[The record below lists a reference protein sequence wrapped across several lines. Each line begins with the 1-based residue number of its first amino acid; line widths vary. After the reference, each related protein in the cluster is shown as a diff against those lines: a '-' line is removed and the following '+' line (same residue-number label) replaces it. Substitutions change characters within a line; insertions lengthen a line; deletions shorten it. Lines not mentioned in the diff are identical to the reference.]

1 MTDTVSAQPAQRGFL
16 GWVERTG
23 NKLPDPVF
31 IFFYLII
38 VLMVISVIAA
48 LVKLSAIHPTQL
60 GADGTN
66 AIITSESLLSA
77 ENIQRLWVE
86 MPKTFTHF
94 HPLGY
99 VLVVMLG
106 AGVAE
111 RCGLFASGIRQAV
124 KGAPLALLTP
134 VVALVAML
142 SNHAADAGYVV
153 MIPLAAILFASV
165 GRHPLAGIAAA
176 FAGVS
181 GGFSANIA
189 PGQLD
194 ALLFGIT
201 EAAVDGSGLD
211 AAWTMNIAG
220 NAYFIAALLVIYLPV
235 IWFVTDKVIEPRL
248 GKWVPSGDYA
258 ASYTGEDKPLTDA
271 QRKGLR
277 HAGLAI
283 LAVVILWGIMAF
295 APGTPLLNDGEVL
308 EGTSLLSK
316 LLPIGLFLVSFMVFA
331 IAFIV
336 AAKLSKFGIVQVLPI
351 FKVKSLLSK
360 IIYFLNISLNVLVKL
375 TIWAMAIGLAVFA
388 IRLLWGLGPGIPV
401 EGIEGQQWYQTA
413 TPFFRSLVAAFMVL
427 FLAAG
432 WAYGRAAGTIKD
444 HRDLVGMMAEAMKD
458 MGYYLVLA
466 FAAAHFV
473 AMFNWSNLGIITA
486 IHGADTI
493 QSSGLPL
500 PIVIG
505 LIVLFAAL
513 LNLFV
518 GSASAKWALLA
529 PVLVP
534 MLMLL
539 NLSPETATAAYR
551 VGDGATNIITPLM
564 VYFPLILVFA
574 RRWQKDYGLGSLTAM
589 MIPYSIWM
597 LITGVILMMVWIWL
611 GIELGPGAPV
621 EFILPTAS

>member
-1 MTDTVSAQPAQRGFL
+1 MAETQTVSGQKGFL
-16 GWVERTG
+16 GWIERTG
-23 NKLPDPVF
+23 NRLPDPVF

-38 VLMVISVIAA
+38 FLIVVSIVC
-48 LVKLSAIHPTQL
+48 KLFGLTADHPVQKM
-60 GADGTN
+60 ADGSPVVIKS
-66 AIITSESLLSA
+66 ASLLSA

-111 RCGLFASGIRQAV
+111 RSGLFAAGIRQAV
-124 KGAPLALLTP
+124 RGAPIHLLTP

-153 MIPLAAILFASV
+153 MIPLAAIIFASA
-165 GRHPLAGIAAA
+165 GRHPMAGIAAA

-181 GGFSANIA
+181 GGFSANIS

-201 EAAVDGSGLD
+201 EAAVDGAGIDPS
-211 AAWTMNIAG
+211 WTMNIAG
-220 NAYFIAALLVIYLPV
+220 NWYFIAVLMVIYLPV
-235 IWFVTDKVIEPRL
+235 IWYVTDKIVEPRL
-248 GKWVPSGDYA
+248 GKWVPDERQA
-258 ASYTGEDKPLTDA
+258 AEYGNEDKPLTDD

-283 LAVVILWGIMAF
+283 LGVFALWALMTF
-295 APGTPLLNDGEVL
+295 APGTPLLNEPA
-308 EGTSLLSK
+308 EG
-316 LLPIGLFLVSFMVFA
+316 
-331 IAFIV
+331 
-336 AAKLSKFGIVQVLPI
+336 
-351 FKVKSLLSK
+351 
-360 IIYFLNISLNVLVKL
+360 
-375 TIWAMAIGLAVFA
+375 
-388 IRLLWGLGPGIPV
+388 V
-401 EGIEGQQWYQTA
+401 EQAWYVTA
-413 TPFFRSLVAAFMVL
+413 TPFFRSLVAGFMIL

-432 WAYGRAAGTIKD
+432 WAYGRAAGSIKN
-444 HRDLVGMMAEAMKD
+444 HKDLVDMMAEAMKD

-473 AMFNWSNLGIITA
+473 AMFNWSNLGLISA
-486 IHGADTI
+486 VHGANGI
-493 QSSGLPL
+493 QASGLPL
-500 PIVIG
+500 PIALG

-539 NLSPETATAAYR
+539 GISPEGATAAYR

-574 RRWQKDYGLGSLTAM
+574 QRWQKSFGLGSLTAM
-589 MIPYSIWM
+589 MIPYSIW
-597 LITGVILMMVWIWL
+597 LLVTGVILIVAWIAIGL
-611 GIELGPGAPV
+611 PLGPGAP
-621 EFILPTAS
+621 IGYTLPTG

>member
-1 MTDTVSAQPAQRGFL
+1 MREASQQAQMKGFL
-16 GWVERTG
+16 GWVEKTG

-38 VLMVISVIAA
+38 LLVGISIVAELMNV
-48 LVKLSAIHPTQL
+48 SANHPTQVDEN
-60 GADGTN
+60 GAPRVES
-66 AIITSESLLSA
+66 AVSLLSP

-111 RCGLFASGIRQAV
+111 RSGLFASAIRGAV
-124 KGAPLALLTP
+124 RNAPKFFLTP
-134 VVALVAML
+134 LVALIAML

-153 MIPLAAILFASV
+153 MIPLAAIIFASA

-194 ALLFGIT
+194 ALLYGIT
-201 EAAVDGSGLD
+201 ETAYQASNID
-211 AAWTMNIAG
+211 AGWTVNIAG
-220 NAYFIAALLVIYLPV
+220 NTYFIIALLFIYMPI
-235 IWFVTDKVIEPRL
+235 IWYVTDRIIEPRL
-248 GKWVPSGDYA
+248 GKWVPDEGADA
-258 ASYTGEDKPLTDA
+258 ASYGDENQPLTDE
-271 QRKGLR
+271 QKKGLSR
-277 HAGLAI
+277 AGLAV
-283 LAVVILWGIMAF
+283 LGVCVVWAVMTFG
-295 APGTPLLNDGEVL
+295 PGTPLINEDACAGEAAAA
-308 EGTSLLSK
+308 GTCS
-316 LLPIGLFLVSFMVFA
+316 PISNYG
-331 IAFIV
+331 
-336 AAKLSKFGIVQVLPI
+336 
-351 FKVKSLLSK
+351 
-360 IIYFLNISLNVLVKL
+360 
-375 TIWAMAIGLAVFA
+375 
-388 IRLLWGLGPGIPV
+388 
-401 EGIEGQQWYQTA
+401 
-413 TPFFRSLVAAFMVL
+413 PFFQSLVGGFLVL

-432 WAYGRAAGTIKD
+432 WAYGAAAKTINNHK
-444 HRDLVGMMAEAMKD
+444 DLVDMMSEAMKD

-473 AMFNWSNLGIITA
+473 AMFGWSNLGLISA
-486 IHGADTI
+486 VHGADAI

-500 PIVIG
+500 PIVLG
-505 LIVLFAAL
+505 MIVLFSAL

-518 GSASAKWALLA
+518 GSASAKWALMA

-539 NLSPETATAAYR
+539 GISPDGATAAYR

-574 RRWQKDYGLGSLTAM
+574 QRWKKDFGLGSLTAI
-589 MIPYSIWM
+589 MIPYSIWL
-597 LITGVILMMVWIWL
+597 LISGVILMMVWIFL
-611 GIELGPGAPV
+611 GLDLGPGAPAQ
-621 EFILPTAS
+621 IPIPGTS

>member
-1 MTDTVSAQPAQRGFL
+1 MSDSSLTPSPDSSQKGFL
-16 GWVERTG
+16 AWVERTG

-31 IFFYLII
+31 IFFYLIA
-38 VLMVISVIAA
+38 LLVIIS
-48 LVKLSAIHPTQL
+48 LVAYYSGLTADHPVKTN
-60 GADGTN
+60 ADGSPF
-66 AIITSESLLSA
+66 IIKAKSLLSP
-77 ENIQRLWVE
+77 ENIQKLWVD

-111 RCGLFASGIRQAV
+111 RSGLFAAGIRKAV
-124 KGAPLALLTP
+124 RGAPKYLLTP

-165 GRHPLAGIAAA
+165 GRHPMAGIAAA

-181 GGFSANIA
+181 GGFSANIS

-201 EAAVDGSGLD
+201 EASVEGAGLD
-211 AAWTMNIAG
+211 PSWTMNIAG
-220 NAYFIAALLVIYLPV
+220 NWWFIAVLMFIYLPV
-235 IWFVTDKVIEPRL
+235 IWYVTDKIVEPRL
-248 GKWVPSGDYA
+248 GKWTPDERQAEEYGE
-258 ASYTGEDKPLTDA
+258 EDKPLTEA
-271 QRKGLR
+271 QQKGLR

-283 LAVVILWGIMAF
+283 LAVCALWAAMTFG
-295 APGTPLLNDGEVL
+295 PGTPLLNEPATGV
-308 EGTSLLSK
+308 
-316 LLPIGLFLVSFMVFA
+316 
-331 IAFIV
+331 
-336 AAKLSKFGIVQVLPI
+336 VQ
-351 FKVKSLLSK
+351 
-360 IIYFLNISLNVLVKL
+360 
-375 TIWAMAIGLAVFA
+375 
-388 IRLLWGLGPGIPV
+388 
-401 EGIEGQQWYQTA
+401 EWYVTA
-413 TPFFRSLVAAFMVL
+413 TPFFRSLVAGFMVL

-432 WAYGRAAGTIKD
+432 WAYGRAVGSINS
-444 HRDLVGMMAEAMKD
+444 HRDLVAMMSEAMKD

-473 AMFNWSNLGIITA
+473 AMFTWSNLGLISA
-486 IHGADTI
+486 VHGANGI
-493 QSSGLPL
+493 EASGLPL
-500 PIVIG
+500 PIALG
-505 LIVLFAAL
+505 LIVLFTGV

-539 NLSPETATAAYR
+539 GISPEGATAAYR

-574 RRWQKDYGLGSLTAM
+574 QRWQKSFGIGSLTAM
-589 MIPYSIWM
+589 MIPYSIFM
-597 LITGVILMMVWIWL
+597 LITGVILMMGWIFL
-611 GIELGPGAPV
+611 GLNLGPGAPMSYS
-621 EFILPTAS
+621 LPG

>member
-1 MTDTVSAQPAQRGFL
+1 MAETKKDVSATSTQKGFL

-31 IFFYLII
+31 IFFYLILL
-38 VLMVISVIAA
+38 LMGISLICKWLGVTA
-48 LVKLSAIHPTQL
+48 LHPTQVD
-60 GADGTN
+60 GAG
-66 AIITSESLLSA
+66 ASKVIASKSLFSA
-77 ENIQRLWVE
+77 ENIQKLWVE

-111 RCGLFASGIRQAV
+111 RSGLFASGIRKAV
-124 KGAPLALLTP
+124 RGAPLFLLSP

-153 MIPLAAILFASV
+153 MIPLAAIIFASA

-201 EAAVDGSGLD
+201 EASVD
-211 AAWTMNIAG
+211 AAGLPTEWSMNIAG
-220 NAYFIAALLVIYLPV
+220 NWYFIAALLFIYLPV
-235 IWFVTDKVIEPRL
+235 IWYVTDKIVEPRL
-248 GKWVPSGDYA
+248 GKWEPEGDQARDY
-258 ASYTGEDKPLTDA
+258 GQEDKPLTA
-271 QRKGLR
+271 EENKGLR
-277 HAGLAI
+277 WAGLAI
-283 LAVVILWGIMAF
+283 LGVCTLWAVMTF
-295 APGTPLLNDGEVL
+295 APGTPLLAD
-308 EGTSLLSK
+308 EGA
-316 LLPIGLFLVSFMVFA
+316 PA
-331 IAFIV
+331 
-336 AAKLSKFGIVQVLPI
+336 
-351 FKVKSLLSK
+351 
-360 IIYFLNISLNVLVKL
+360 
-375 TIWAMAIGLAVFA
+375 
-388 IRLLWGLGPGIPV
+388 
-401 EGIEGQQWYQTA
+401 GQPWYVTA
-413 TPFFRSLVAAFMVL
+413 TPFFRSLVAGFMIL

-432 WAYGRAAGTIKD
+432 WAYGKAAGTIKD
-444 HRDLVGMMAEAMKD
+444 HRDLVNMMSEAMKD
-458 MGYYLVLA
+458 LGYYLVLA

-473 AMFNWSNLGIITA
+473 AMFNWSNLGIISA
-486 IHGADTI
+486 IHGADAI
-493 QSSGLPL
+493 ENSGMPL
-500 PIVIG
+500 PVVIG
-505 LIVLFAAL
+505 LIVIFSAI

-539 NLSPETATAAYR
+539 GLSPEAATAAYR

-574 RRWQKDYGLGSLTAM
+574 RRWQKDFGLGSLTAM

-597 LITGVILMMVWIWL
+597 LITGVILIMIWIAL
-611 GIELGPGAPV
+611 GIPLGAGAFPEV
-621 EFILPTAS
+621 ALTGATG